1 MTEFE
6 KAVCMV
12 GAFAFLIML
21 AFLIIF
27 NEDSKR
33 KQRKKDKVVDDF
45 FELFSTLNE
54 YKDFYTKYTP
64 TFKEWTWKLR
74 DIKDLQRY
82 MYEIGNPSL
91 KSLEECKKKEKEIRE
106 RYEIDQRWVDVFG
119 KGDVE

>member
-12 GAFAFLIML
+12 GAFTFLIML

-27 NEDSKR
+27 NEDSKK
-33 KQRKKDKVVDDF
+33 KQRKEDKVVDDF
-45 FELFSTLNE
+45 FGLFETLNE

-64 TFKEWTWKLR
+64 TFKEWTWKLK

-91 KSLEECKKKEKEIRE
+91 KSLEECKKKAKEIRE